1 MKTKRV
7 AVVTGSRRGI
17 GRAIAEQLAQDG
29 FFVVLSATAPE
40 AGQLVAEFEAA
51 GHEAAYIPCDIA
63 DAAAREHLV
72 ASVCERFG
80 RIDVWVNNAGV
91 APEVRRDILETTE
104 ESYDRVLGIN
114 LRGTFFLCQRAA
126 NAMIAM
132 KMRGDILNYAP
143 RIINIGSMSA
153 DTSSTSRGEYCISK
167 AGVGM
172 VTALFADRLAEY
184 EIPVFEVRPGIILTD
199 MTSCVREK
207 YEALIAGG
215 LTPFRRMG
223 RPEDVAQCVSAA
235 AAGLLDFA
243 TGQVINADGGFHLR
257 RL

>member
-1 MKTKRV
+1 MEKI
-7 AVVTGSRRGI
+7 ALITGASRGI
-17 GRAIAEQLAQDG
+17 GRATARRLAHEGYTVAVNYRVRKDCADSLVEELAAEGLR
-29 FFVVLSATAPE
+29 
-40 AGQLVAEFEAA
+40 
-51 GHEAAYIPCDIA
+51 
-63 DAAAREHLV
+63 AAAFQADV
-72 ASVCERFG
+72 ADRAQVENMVRRVEDMFG
-80 RIDVWVNNAGV
+80 RVSLLVNNAGV